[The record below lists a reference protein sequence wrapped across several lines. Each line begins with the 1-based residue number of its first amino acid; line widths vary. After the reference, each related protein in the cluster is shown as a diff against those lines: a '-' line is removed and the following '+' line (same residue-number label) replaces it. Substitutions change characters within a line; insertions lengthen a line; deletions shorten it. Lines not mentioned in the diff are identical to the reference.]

1 MPILRGTDKPVP
13 GGVVGLPLPA
23 PGRSQRGCHGWPLAP
38 SWLPSHPRRGRIA
51 WMIAV
56 GHRPRRSVL
65 ALVAVALI
73 ALLGG
78 CTARGRATQHRLH
91 QTTELRV
98 GMDASF
104 PPFEAVS
111 EDGSLVGLDVE
122 LAREVSRR
130 LGLEP
135 QFVANLP
142 YDGLYDALT
151 AQRVDVVFSALVI
164 NPARTADFAYSVPYF
179 DAGEVLV
186 LRNEAQG
193 VQSVAD
199 LDGQRLAVV
208 LGSQGDLQ
216 ARMWSR
222 RMADLVVAQH
232 QTPDAALDAVAAG
245 AADAALVDH
254 VSALREVGLDSGLTV
269 LAEPVVSAPY
279 AAAVLRENRPLL
291 RGINDALVAIEE
303 DGTLDRLVVKWIL
316 RH

>member
-1 MPILRGTDKPVP
+1 MMAG
-13 GGVVGLPLPA
+13 
-23 PGRSQRGCHGWPLAP
+23 
-38 SWLPSHPRRGRIA
+38 
-51 WMIAV
+51 
-56 GHRPRRSVL
+56 GHRGDRSVL
-65 ALVAVALI
+65 VLIAVALVAV
-73 ALLGG
+73 LGG
-78 CTARGRATQHRLH
+78 CSARDRATQHRLRE
-91 QTTELRV
+91 TSVLRV

-111 EDGSLVGLDVE
+111 ENGSLVGFDVD

-151 AQRVDVVFSALVI
+151 AQRVDVVFSALAI

-186 LRNEAQG
+186 LRNDAHG
-193 VQSVAD
+193 IQSIAD

-208 LGSQGDLQ
+208 LGSHGDLQ
-216 ARMWSR
+216 ARQWSR
-222 RMADLVVAQH
+222 RLADLVVSHH
-232 QTPDAALDAVAAG
+232 QTPAAALDAVAAG

-254 VSALREVGLDSGLTV
+254 VSALQGVGMGSSLTV

-279 AAAVLRENRPLL
+279 AAAVLRESRSLL

-303 DGTLDRLVVKWIL
+303 DGTMDRLVAKWIL
-316 RH
+316 PN